1 MQYEA
6 DSEQVP
12 LWQRWEQHAV
22 LAAHGLPAVLHAVL
36 RGMQNPAEQLP
47 LQQVADEV
55 QAALSATQVD
65 TLDAQKPATQERL
78 QQSVA
83 YWHGRPGS
91 KHSATDEPQVPVL
104 VSQIP
109 EQQTCPPLHESPAPR
124 HPAGAASLPPY

>member
-12 LWQRWEQHAV
+12 LWQRWEQQSV
-22 LAAHGLPAVLHAVL
+22 LAAQGLPAVLHAVL
-36 RGMQNPAEQLP
+36 RGLQIPAEQLP
-47 LQQVADEV
+47 PQQAADEV

-65 TLDAQKPATQERL
+65 TLDAHKPPTQERL

-83 YWHGRPGS
+83 YWHGKPGS
-91 KHSATDEPQVPVL
+91 RHSATDEPQVPVL

-109 EQQTCPPLHESPAPR
+109 EQQICPPVHESPAPR
-124 HPAGAASLPPY
+124 QPGDAAS